1 MSFAAVVAGTVSIG
15 TSIGGAVAKNSLAK
29 KQKKEADKLRQSTND
44 IKANPINQVYN
55 DNKAIAETKAINGL
69 AGKELVKQQL
79 LDSNVNS
86 FNKSKL
92 ATNSSGDLLSSIS
105 AQNQN
110 TNKSLLDL
118 GVSDAEAKSRGLD
131 SVMQQNLNIGAE
143 KARLEAIAEQKR
155 QNIRRQANALEG
167 ASTEN
172 ESAATQELIG
182 GIGSAVGGVVGG
194 INAQSQD
201 KKDKEFWSNLLGS
214 NNVKKDELVTTNKT
228 DNTPFIPA
236 QNFEGMTDDERTQIE
251 LQASSK
257 KRKGFEDAV
266 VNPIEDFM
274 YTNPIPLY
282 KKSKK
287 KK

>member
-29 KQKKEADKLRQSTND
+29 KQKKEADKLRLSTND

-69 AGKELVKQQL
+69 AGKDLIQQQL
-79 LDSNVNS
+79 LDNNVNS

-92 ATNSSGDLLSSIS
+92 ATNNSGDLLSSIS

-118 GVSDAEAKSRGLD
+118 GVADAEAKSKGLD

-172 ESAATQELIG
+172 ESAATQEMIG

-194 INAQSQD
+194 INAQAQD
-201 KKDKEFWSNLLGS
+201 KKDKAFWTNLLGD
-214 NNVKKDELVTTNKT
+214 K
-228 DNTPFIPA
+228 NTPKIPFA
-236 QNFEGMTDDERTQIE
+236 SNDSNVDMNDADKMAIE
-251 LQASSK
+251 LGASSK
-257 KRKGFEDAV
+257 KRKV
-266 VNPIEDFM
+266 VDPTENPIEDFVGI
-274 YTNPIPLY
+274 NPIPLY
-282 KKSKK
+282 KKVKK
-287 KK
+287 RK